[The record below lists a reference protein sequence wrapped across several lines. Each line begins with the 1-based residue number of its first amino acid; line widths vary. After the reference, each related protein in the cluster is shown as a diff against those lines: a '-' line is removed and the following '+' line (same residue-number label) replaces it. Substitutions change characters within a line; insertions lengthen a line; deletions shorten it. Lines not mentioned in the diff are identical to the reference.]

1 MKMKFENTDVFG
13 FEAAIR
19 GMRNPKNS
27 WQKSDSCKGERISVR
42 PRYYCE
48 QVEMNPDCSHCEK
61 EIFKYLPEGFTIG
74 PNDLRLMQTLIRGGG
89 EHRKFMRMIHVQV
102 DVTMPRYFWSE
113 LDTYHFGTKNSCST
127 MHKLLNTDTPITP
140 DLFVYCEEDLPLL
153 TIIIT
158 KLEGLRIQYR
168 SGEFTQKEKDKLLLR
183 AKRILPEGFLQKRTW
198 DTNYEEIRNIY
209 HQRKHHKL
217 KEEWQGAFC
226 SWVECLP
233 YFDELI
239 AFH

>member
-1 MKMKFENTDVFG
+1 MKMKFENTEVFG
-13 FEAAIR
+13 WEAAIR
-19 GMRNPKNS
+19 GMRNPMNS
-27 WQKSDSCKGERISVR
+27 WNKSDSKRHDLTDDFI
-42 PRYYCE
+42 
-48 QVEMNPDCSHCEK
+48 
-61 EIFKYLPEGFTIG
+61 IG
-74 PNDLRLMQTLIRGGG
+74 KNDLNLMQSLIRGGG
-89 EHRKFMRMIHVQV
+89 EHRKFMRMIHVQA

-127 MHKLLNTDTPITP
+127 MHRLLNTNEPITK
-140 DLFVYCEEDLPLL
+140 DLFVYCEEDLDILVL
-153 TIIIT
+153 IVAE
-158 KLEGLRIQYR
+158 LEKLRIQYHND
-168 SGEFTQKEKDKLLLR
+168 GLTQKEKDRLLLR

-217 KEEWQGAFC
+217 KEEWQDVFC

-239 AFH
+239 AFY

>member
-1 MKMKFENTDVFG
+1 MMKFENTEVFG
-13 FEAAIR
+13 WEAAIR
-19 GMRNPKNS
+19 GMRNPMNS
-27 WQKSDSCKGERISVR
+27 WNKSDSKRHDLTDDFI
-42 PRYYCE
+42 
-48 QVEMNPDCSHCEK
+48 
-61 EIFKYLPEGFTIG
+61 IG
-74 PNDLRLMQTLIRGGG
+74 KNDLNLMQSLIRGGG
-89 EHRKFMRMIHVQV
+89 EHRKFMRMIHVQA

-127 MHKLLNTDTPITP
+127 MHRLLNTNEPITK
-140 DLFVYCEEDLPLL
+140 DLFVYCEEDLDILVL
-153 TIIIT
+153 IVAE
-158 KLEGLRIQYR
+158 LEELRIQYHND
-168 SGEFTQKEKDKLLLR
+168 GLTQKEKDRLLLR

-217 KEEWQGAFC
+217 KEEWQDVFC

-239 AFH
+239 AFY